1 MGCVSNQKGEKNMPS
16 IKQIHWFA
24 CLAMICGLAPP
35 LNADCSASQNCGFC
49 NSGSFTASCQCHDG
63 SGFVCTKC
71 DPPNPCTA
79 TGCCC
84 GVVTQTGKTYCSS
97 FSCGGTGTCLTQMFP
112 HMTGLVASTS
122 PTVPASSAVGQADE
136 VAGPKIL
143 NLEPAIEIVNSSGS
157 EVTISDFKLAL
168 DSEKISGATYT
179 IRNNSEKPLIA
190 FSTGMDFYWDISPD
204 QPLHASSTEDGWF
217 LNGLVLKPG
226 EEEQAHFM
234 SGLTPSKPM
243 HLLRIVVSIDYAQF
257 SDGSMVGRNA
267 ATVGAKFNESR
278 RIKLDVQ
285 HHYADL
291 LKSGTA
297 AGAVAE
303 QIQSDLQNGKHSQ
316 GERTALIQMRVA
328 LDNLGTKGLA
338 AKLLEEPAVKIQ

>member
-1 MGCVSNQKGEKNMPS
+1 MASSKL
-16 IKQIHWFA
+16 IHWFA
-24 CLAMICGLAPP
+24 WLAMICWLAPH

-63 SGFVCTKC
+63 SGWVCDKC
-71 DPPNPCTA
+71 DPPNPCTS
-79 TGCCC
+79 TGCGC

-97 FSCGGTGTCLTQMFP
+97 FSCGGSGTCLTQVFP
-112 HMTGLVASTS
+112 HSTELVASTS
-122 PTVPASSAVGQADE
+122 PAVPAAVAVAQQDE
-136 VAGPKIL
+136 VAGPRIL
-143 NLEPAIEIVNSSGS
+143 NLEPTIEIVNSTGS
-157 EVTISDFKLAL
+157 EVSISDFKLAV

-179 IRNNSEKPLIA
+179 IRNNSEKALIA
-190 FSTGMDFYWDISPD
+190 FSTGLDFYWDISPD
-204 QPLHASSTEDGWF
+204 KPLHARSTEDGWF

-243 HLLRIVVSIDYAQF
+243 HLLRVVVSVDYAQF
-257 SDGSMVGRNA
+257 SDGSTVGRNA
-267 ATVGAKFNESR
+267 TVVGAKFNESR

-285 HHYADL
+285 QHYASL
-291 LKSGTA
+291 LKSGA
-297 AGAVAE
+297 AVASIAE
-303 QIQSDLQNGKHSQ
+303 QIQSDLRSGRHSQ

-328 LDNLGTKGLA
+328 LDNLGAKGLA